1 MMFSPASPFLP
12 PILFRSIFA
21 NKISSEASVLE
32 KRWPAVNATTPG
44 TLVPDHGPDLEP
56 LPPVASP
63 LPTCEAARTQRSL
76 AAKAETMSIP
86 GPEGSAYLA
95 AMRPPRPLHEAPK
108 PRIHQQ
114 PIRIQAPTKLE
125 GSRSRSRARD
135 PAVQRARRARH
146 RPAHERASRPSER
159 RMAARLAFPLRKRG
173 VGPFGSQ
180 SPLIRRLLSP
190 CIRRAGLSPT
200 PVPGRAL
207 TRSPAQI
214 SSPPI
219 CLPV

>member
-56 LPPVASP
+56 LPPVAS
-63 LPTCEAARTQRSL
+63 LLATCEAARTQRSL

-86 GPEGSAYLA
+86 GLEGSAYLA

-146 RPAHERASRPSER
+146 RPAHERASRPSE
-159 RMAARLAFPLRKRG
+159 ADGCPPSLPAPETGGWTVWEPKSLDTKASVPLH
-173 VGPFGSQ
+173 Q
-180 SPLIRRLLSP
+180 
-190 CIRRAGLSPT
+190 AGR
-200 PVPGRAL
+200 PVPNA
-207 TRSPAQI
+207 RSRTCPD
-214 SSPPI
+214 P
-219 CLPV
+219 